1 MTWNP
6 YRVRPAG
13 DGFRLT
19 YSRWVSVPDGR
30 GCIDW
35 DEETEDAD
43 DPEDRTVPTHATLE
57 AALQDADQR
66 NVAWHA
72 ADAERKARQRRAPL
86 P

>member
-1 MTWNP
+1 MTGGWNP

-19 YSRWVSVPDGR
+19 YSWWVAVPDGH

-43 DPEDRTVPTHATLE
+43 DVRHATRDE
-57 AALQDADQR
+57 AQAVADQR
-66 NVAWHA
+66 NAAWHQ
-72 ADAERKARQRRAPL
+72 ADAERRARQRAAPL